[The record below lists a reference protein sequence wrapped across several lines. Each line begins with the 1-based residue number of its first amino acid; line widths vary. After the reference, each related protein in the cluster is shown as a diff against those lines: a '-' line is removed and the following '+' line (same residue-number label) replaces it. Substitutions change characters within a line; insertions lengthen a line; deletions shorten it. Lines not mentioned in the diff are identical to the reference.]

1 MVTFVQ
7 QKSKKEIERRRGG
20 PGTAQE
26 EAGVAKGAGVPA
38 RAGEAELT
46 VELSQDRAALLARSS
61 TAEQVAQTLRARIMA
76 GFFPPGTHLS
86 EEALAAGLAVSRNTV
101 REAFRLLCHEWLA
114 VHELNRGVFVAVPS
128 TDDLADLYRIRRIV
142 ETAAATMADRAPHP
156 ALQAVR
162 DAVDEGLR
170 AAAVGRW
177 ADVGTA
183 DMAFHQAVTGLAAS
197 PRLDEMM
204 RRVLAE
210 LRLAFHVMADPEQF
224 HAPYLE
230 HNAKIATLLERGEG
244 AAAARELDA
253 YLAAAEEQILEAYR
267 VAREGSAG
275 PSARVHTALR
285 SAQP

>member
-1 MVTFVQ
+1 
-7 QKSKKEIERRRGG
+7 
-20 PGTAQE
+20 
-26 EAGVAKGAGVPA
+26 
-38 RAGEAELT
+38 
-46 VELSQDRAALLARSS
+46 
-61 TAEQVAQTLRARIMA
+61 MA

>member
-1 MVTFVQ
+1 VV
-7 QKSKKEIERRRGG
+7 
-20 PGTAQE
+20 E
-26 EAGVAKGAGVPA
+26 EVAVPIG
-38 RAGEAELT
+38 AGEAELA

-76 GFFPPGTHLS
+76 GFFPPGAHLS
-86 EEALAAGLAVSRNTV
+86 EEALASGLAVSRNTI

-128 TDDLADLYRIRRIV
+128 ADDLADLYRIRRIV
-142 ETAAATMADRAPHP
+142 ETSAATMADSAPHP

-162 DAVDEGLR
+162 DAVNQGQR
-170 AAAVGRW
+170 AAAADRW

-183 DMAFHQAVTGLAAS
+183 DIAFHQAVTGLAAS

-210 LRLAFHVMADPEQF
+210 LRLAFHVMADPGHF

-230 HNAKIATLLERGEG
+230 RNAKIATLLEHGEG
-244 AAAARELDA
+244 ARAARELDA
-253 YLAAAEEQILEAYR
+253 YLAEAEAQVLDAYQA
-267 VAREGSAG
+267 AREGSAG
-275 PSARVHTALR
+275 PSARVRTPLR
-285 SAQP
+285 PAQP